1 MSRLRADI
9 VLNKNATGPFE
20 ASEGIKIPQ
29 NKTFTI
35 GDDSGFEGKYLKR
48 TSSGMIWG
56 DIPNATQAQKGV
68 VQIGTGL
75 NISNGILNTNFDSRV
90 SGLLDVNLTTPPIVG
105 QILKWD
111 GEFWTP
117 QADANFSGD
126 YNDLVNLPALTL
138 EEITGRGNATFN
150 PIIIGG
156 LTVFDPTDSDRN
168 SIYEWEGDSYNLYLQ
183 TATDLGRYNIS
194 IDDNV
199 ILRLYN
205 VTLDDGPGVGVNTV
219 PAFTGLD
226 VEGNF
231 GLNNSIHINS
241 DILYEQSLI
250 PDQTNE
256 IDLGSSDNLWRTGYF
271 QTNVLI
277 GSGTLTGTED
287 QKLQVTGGTYISGDL
302 GVGVEDPEEKVHIDG
317 NIKLTGEIFGP
328 SILVLDPAG
337 LGDNTGL
344 VKIKGDLQVDG
355 VTTTI
360 NSTITT
366 IADPIVEL
374 RTGNSIVGDDGGIQ
388 INLTTNSTGDVTAF
402 QRVQWNNTNNRWE
415 TTNGTLP
422 KPIVN
427 TVDDFTIGGAF
438 IFANNL
444 TFGDS
449 VNDTIT
455 VNSRFVSGTQLKTS
469 QAVGNTLSLS
479 AYDVD
484 GTAYNNLITLT
495 ASNTPTLTIVSTGV
509 GTIDNINIG
518 ATTRAT
524 GAFTTLQANS
534 TTTINPV
541 NSNVSITP
549 SGTGI
554 LTISSGAVGT
564 IDNVNIGATTRGTG
578 AFTTLNA
585 NGNTVLG
592 DASVDTLT
600 VNATST
606 FVADVFLNANLTIGN
621 ADTDTI
627 FVSSHFAGSTQL
639 KTSKNLNETLN
650 ISAFDVDG
658 NSYTNL
664 ITLTA
669 SNNPLLTIASV
680 STGTIN
686 NMSIGA
692 STRSTGAFTT
702 LEANSTTTINPV
714 NNNVAIAP
722 SGSGVLT
729 ISSGAVGTINNV
741 NIGNT
746 TRGTAAFTTLDANG
760 NVILGDA
767 SSDTLTVNSTSTFNS
782 SVTISGVSSNL
793 TVGGELRGPEIFVI
807 DPAAIGDNTG
817 IVRIKGGL
825 EVLGTTTTINSII
838 TTIAD
843 PIIELRTGN
852 SIVGDTG
859 GVQINL
865 TTNGSGVVTSF
876 QRIQW
881 NNGDQRWET
890 TNGITP
896 KPIVNTVDSFTFDN
910 SISFDA
916 NVTLGN
922 AVSDTITVN
931 SQFVNG
937 TQLRTSQV
945 SGNTLSVSAYNLT
958 TSTYNNLITLTASN
972 TPTLTLVS
980 TGVGNIDNMN
990 IGATTRGTGAFT
1002 TLSATSTVGLSPANA
1017 SVTISPTGTGVLT
1030 LSSGTVGTINNVNI
1044 GNVTRG
1050 TAAFTTL
1057 DANGNVILGDASTDT
1072 VTINGTTTV
1081 NAPVTFTGATSH
1093 LTLTG
1098 ELRGPTTLIID
1109 PATIGDNT
1117 GLVQIKGDLEV
1128 LGTTTTINSTVT
1140 TIADPIIELRRGNNL
1155 TASDGGVQ
1163 INLTTNGS
1171 GGVTGFQRIQWNNIN
1186 TRWETTNGI
1195 TAKPLVNTV
1204 DSFAFANT
1212 INFNDNVIIGDS
1224 DSDSITINS
1233 QFVNGAKL
1241 RTAKVSGNTYSLSAF
1256 SVSGGSYIDLVTL
1269 TASNTPTIA
1278 ITSSGV
1284 GTINNINIGATT
1296 RGTGAFTTLD
1306 ANSTVTLSPA
1316 SANVTLSPTGT
1327 GTVTIS
1333 PAGGLTI
1340 NPTTAGNINNTNIG
1354 ATTRGTGSFTT
1365 LNANGNTT
1373 LGTNSSSTLTINA
1386 TSTFNAPVTLLG
1398 GTTHLTLSGE
1408 LRGPATF
1415 TIDPATVGDD
1425 TGTVVIRGG
1434 LQVNNTVTL
1443 SPLNATVTISPTGTG
1458 SFTVNPATTGNINN
1472 MNIGATT
1479 RGTGAFTTLGANS
1492 TVSITGATTVNPANL
1507 NVSITPTGTGVL
1519 TLTSGAVGNINNMNI
1534 GATTRGTGAFT
1545 TLNANGNTTLGTNT
1559 SNTLT
1564 VNSTTTINAPVTFTG
1579 VNSHVTLT
1587 GQLRGPATFIID
1599 PAVVG
1604 DDTGTV
1610 EIKGSLQVNG
1620 ANTADR
1626 LKNTA
1631 APATATDTGTA
1642 GEIRYDADYIYI
1654 CTATDTW
1661 KRVAIA
1667 TWP

>member
-1 MSRLRADI
+1 MSRIRADR
-9 VLNKNATGPFE
+9 VTNKNATGPFE
-20 ASEGIKIPQ
+20 ASEGIEIPQ

-35 GDDSGFEGKYLKR
+35 DNDSGVEGNYLKR
-48 TSSGMIWG
+48 TLTGMIWG
-56 DIPNATQAQKGV
+56 DIPSATQAERGI
-68 VQIGTGL
+68 VQIGNGL
-75 NISNGILNTNFDSRV
+75 NVSNGIVNANFNSRV
-90 SGLLDVNLTTPPIVG
+90 TGLLDVDLTTPPIIG
-105 QILKWD
+105 QVLKWD

-117 QADANFSGD
+117 QTDANFSGD

-150 PIIIGG
+150 PIVIGG
-156 LTVFDPTDSDRN
+156 LTVFDPADSDQN
-168 SIYEWEGDSYNLYLQ
+168 SIYEWDGDTYNQYIETL
-183 TATDLGRYNIS
+183 TNLGEYNIT
-194 IDDNV
+194 IDENTIV
-199 ILRLYN
+199 YIHN
-205 VTLDDGPGVGVNTV
+205 ESTLGDPGVGINAA

-226 VEGNF
+226 VTGNF

-241 DILYEQSLI
+241 DILYEQSII
-250 PDQTNE
+250 PNTTND

-271 QTNVLI
+271 QSSVLI
-277 GSGTLTGTED
+277 GSGTPTGTTD

-302 GVGVEDPEEKVHIDG
+302 GVGVEDPQEKVDIDG
-317 NIKLTGEIFGP
+317 NIKLTGELRGP
-328 SILVLDPAG
+328 SVFVIDPAVVG
-337 LGDNTGL
+337 NNTGL
-344 VKIKGDLQVDG
+344 VQIKGDLQVDG
-355 VTTTI
+355 TTTTV

-374 RTGNSIVGDDGGIQ
+374 RTGNSIVGNDGGIQ
-388 INLTTNSTGDVTAF
+388 VNLTTNSTGVVTAF

-415 TTNGTLP
+415 TTNGTIA
-422 KPIVN
+422 KPVVN

-469 QAVGNTLSLS
+469 QTVGNTLSLS

-484 GTAYNNLITLT
+484 GTTYNNLITLT
-495 ASNTPTLTIVSTGV
+495 ASNTPTLTLVSTGV

-541 NSNVSITP
+541 NNNVSITP

-554 LTISSGAVGT
+554 LTVSSGAVGT
-564 IDNVNIGATTRGTG
+564 IDNVNIGATTRGTA

-585 NGNTVLG
+585 NGNIILG
-592 DASVDTLT
+592 DASADTLT

-627 FVSSHFAGSTQL
+627 FVTSHFAGSTQL

-669 SNNPLLTIASV
+669 SNNPTLTIASV
-680 STGTIN
+680 ATGTIN

-702 LEANSTTTINPV
+702 LEANSTTTINPA

-722 SGSGVLT
+722 SGTGVLT

-746 TRGTAAFTTLDANG
+746 TRGTAAFTTIDANG

-793 TVGGELRGPEIFVI
+793 TVGGELRGPAVFVI
-807 DPAAIGDNTG
+807 DPASIGDDTG
-817 IVRIKGGL
+817 VVRIKGGL
-825 EVLGTTTTINSII
+825 EVLGTTTTINSTI
-838 TTIAD
+838 TTITD

-852 SIVGDTG
+852 SIVGDSG
-859 GVQINL
+859 GVQVNL
-865 TTNGSGVVTSF
+865 TTNGSGVVTAF

-890 TNGITP
+890 TNGTTL
-896 KPIVNTVDSFTFDN
+896 KPIVNTVDSFTFAN

-945 SGNTLSVSAYNLT
+945 SGNTLAISAYDVDG
-958 TSTYNNLITLTASN
+958 TSYTNLITLTASN

-1002 TLSATSTVGLSPANA
+1002 TLSANSTVGLSPANA
-1017 SVTISPTGTGVLT
+1017 NVTISPSGTGALT
-1030 LSSGTVGTINNVNI
+1030 LSSGAVGTLNNVNI

-1057 DANGNVILGDASTDT
+1057 DANGNVILGDASADT

-1098 ELRGPTTLIID
+1098 ELRGPATFIID
-1109 PATIGDNT
+1109 PSTVGDDT
-1117 GLVQIKGDLEV
+1117 GLVQIKGNLEV

-1140 TIADPIIELRRGNNL
+1140 TIADPIIELRRGNSL
-1155 TASDGGVQ
+1155 TAADGGVQ

-1171 GGVTGFQRIQWNNIN
+1171 GGVTGFQRLQWNNTN
-1186 TRWETTNGI
+1186 TRWETTDGT

-1204 DSFAFANT
+1204 DSFTFANA
-1212 INFNDNVIIGDS
+1212 INFNGNVSIGDATS
-1224 DSDSITINS
+1224 DTITINS
-1233 QFVNGAKL
+1233 QFTNGSELRTGLVNG
-1241 RTAKVSGNTYSLSAF
+1241 NNYSLAAYD
-1256 SVSGGSYIDLVTL
+1256 VDGAVYADLVTL

-1278 ITSSGV
+1278 ITSVGV
-1284 GTINNINIGATT
+1284 GTLDNINIGATT
-1296 RGTGAFTTLD
+1296 RGTGSFTTLS
-1306 ANSTVTLSPA
+1306 ANSTVGLSPA
-1316 SANVTLSPTGT
+1316 NANVTISPTGT

-1340 NPTTAGNINNTNIG
+1340 APATLLSIAPTVVGTINNINVG
-1354 ATTRGTGSFTT
+1354 STTRGTGAFTT
-1365 LNANGNTT
+1365 LDANGNVTLGNASADAININGTT
-1373 LGTNSSSTLTINA
+1373 LVNAPMSFTGA
-1386 TSTFNAPVTLLG
+1386 TS
-1398 GTTHLTLSGE
+1398 HLTLTGE

-1425 TGTVVIRGG
+1425 TGTVIIRG
-1434 LQVNNTVTL
+1434 
-1443 SPLNATVTISPTGTG
+1443 A
-1458 SFTVNPATTGNINN
+1458 
-1472 MNIGATT
+1472 
-1479 RGTGAFTTLGANS
+1479 
-1492 TVSITGATTVNPANL
+1492 
-1507 NVSITPTGTGVL
+1507 
-1519 TLTSGAVGNINNMNI
+1519 
-1534 GATTRGTGAFT
+1534 
-1545 TLNANGNTTLGTNT
+1545 
-1559 SNTLT
+1559 
-1564 VNSTTTINAPVTFTG
+1564 
-1579 VNSHVTLT
+1579 
-1587 GQLRGPATFIID
+1587 
-1599 PAVVG
+1599 
-1604 DDTGTV
+1604 
-1610 EIKGSLQVNG
+1610 LQVNG
-1620 ANTADR
+1620 VNTADR

-1631 APATATDTGTA
+1631 APTTATDIGTA
-1642 GEIRYDADYIYI
+1642 GDIRY
-1654 CTATDTW
+1654 ATGFLYVCVATNTW
-1661 KRVAIA
+1661 QRVAIA
-1667 TWP
+1667 TW

>member
-1 MSRLRADI
+1 MSRIRADR
-9 VLNKNATGPFE
+9 VTNKNATGPFE
-20 ASEGIKIPQ
+20 ASEGIEIPQ

-35 GDDSGFEGKYLKR
+35 DNDSGVEGNYLKR
-48 TSSGMIWG
+48 TLTGMIWG
-56 DIPNATQAQKGV
+56 DIPSATQAERGI
-68 VQIGTGL
+68 VQIGNGL
-75 NISNGILNTNFDSRV
+75 NVSNGIVNANFNSRV
-90 SGLLDVNLTTPPIVG
+90 TGLLDVDLTTPPIIG
-105 QILKWD
+105 QVLKWD

-117 QADANFSGD
+117 QTDANFSGD

-138 EEITGRGNATFN
+138 EEITGRGNSTFN

-156 LTVFDPTDSDRN
+156 LTIFDPADSDQN
-168 SIYEWEGDSYNLYLQ
+168 SIYEWDGDTYNQYIETL
-183 TATDLGRYNIS
+183 TNLGEYNIT
-194 IDDNV
+194 IDENTIV
-199 ILRLYN
+199 YIHN
-205 VTLDDGPGVGVNTV
+205 ESTLGDPGVGINAA

-226 VEGNF
+226 VTGNF

-250 PDQTNE
+250 PNTTND

-271 QTNVLI
+271 QSSVLI
-277 GSGTLTGTED
+277 GSGTPTGTTD

-302 GVGVEDPEEKVHIDG
+302 GVGVEDPQEKVDIDG
-317 NIKLTGEIFGP
+317 NIKLTGELRGP
-328 SILVLDPAG
+328 SVFVIDPAVV
-337 LGDNTGL
+337 GDNTG
-344 VKIKGDLQVDG
+344 VVQIKGDLQVDG
-355 VTTTI
+355 TTTTI

-374 RTGNSIVGDDGGIQ
+374 RTGNSILGGDGGIQ
-388 INLTTNSTGDVTAF
+388 VNLTTNSTGVVTAF

-415 TTNGTLP
+415 TTNGTIA

-469 QAVGNTLSLS
+469 QTVGNTLSLS

-484 GTAYNNLITLT
+484 GTTYNNLITLT
-495 ASNTPTLTIVSTGV
+495 ASNTPTLAIVSTGV

-541 NSNVSITP
+541 NNNVSITP

-554 LTISSGAVGT
+554 LTVSSGAVGT
-564 IDNVNIGATTRGTG
+564 IDNVNIGATTRGTA

-585 NGNTVLG
+585 NGNTILG
-592 DASVDTLT
+592 DASADTLT

-627 FVSSHFAGSTQL
+627 FVNSHFAGSTQL

-669 SNNPLLTIASV
+669 SNNPTLTIASV
-680 STGTIN
+680 ATGTIN

-714 NNNVAIAP
+714 DNNVAIAP

-729 ISSGAVGTINNV
+729 ISSGAVGGINNM
-741 NIGNT
+741 NIGAT

-793 TVGGELRGPEIFVI
+793 TVGGELRGPAVFVI
-807 DPAAIGDNTG
+807 DPASIGDDTG
-817 IVRIKGGL
+817 VVRIKGGL
-825 EVLGTTTTINSII
+825 EVLGTTTTINSTI
-838 TTIAD
+838 TTIVD
-843 PIIELRTGN
+843 PIVELRTGN
-852 SIVGDTG
+852 SIVGDDG
-859 GVQINL
+859 GIQVNL
-865 TTNGSGVVTSF
+865 TTNGSGVVTAF

-890 TNGITP
+890 TNGTTP
-896 KPIVNTVDSFTFDN
+896 KPIVNTVDSFTFAN

-922 AVSDTITVN
+922 AVSDTIAVN

-945 SGNTLSVSAYNLT
+945 SGNTLAISAYDVDG
-958 TSTYNNLITLTASN
+958 TSYTNLITLTASN

-1002 TLSATSTVGLSPANA
+1002 TLSANSTVGISPANA
-1017 SVTISPTGTGVLT
+1017 NVTISPSGTGALT
-1030 LSSGTVGTINNVNI
+1030 LSSGTVGTLNNVNI

-1072 VTINGTTTV
+1072 LTINSTTTI

-1098 ELRGPTTLIID
+1098 ELRGPATFIID
-1109 PATIGDNT
+1109 PSTVGDDT
-1117 GLVQIKGDLEV
+1117 GLVQIKGNLEV

-1140 TIADPIIELRRGNNL
+1140 TIADPIIELRRGNSL
-1155 TASDGGVQ
+1155 TAADGGVQ
-1163 INLTTNGS
+1163 VNLTTDGS
-1171 GGVTGFQRIQWNNIN
+1171 GGVTGFQRIQWNNTN

-1195 TAKPLVNTV
+1195 TAKPVVNTV
-1204 DSFAFANT
+1204 DSFTFANA
-1212 INFNDNVIIGDS
+1212 INFNGNVSIGDA
-1224 DSDSITINS
+1224 DTDTITIAS
-1233 QFVNGAKL
+1233 QFTSGSQLK
-1241 RTAKVSGNTYSLSAF
+1241 TAKSIGNSYALSAF
-1256 SVSGGSYIDLVTL
+1256 DVDGNAYTDLITL
-1269 TASNTPTIA
+1269 TASNTPTL
-1278 ITSSGV
+1278 TLVSTGV
-1284 GTINNINIGATT
+1284 GNIDNINIGATT
-1296 RGTGAFTTLD
+1296 RGTGSFTSLS
-1306 ANSTVTLSPA
+1306 ANSTVGLSPA
-1316 SANVTLSPTGT
+1316 NANVTISPSGT

-1340 NPTTAGNINNTNIG
+1340 APAISLSISPTVVGTINNVNVG
-1354 ATTRGTGSFTT
+1354 STTRGTGAFTT
-1365 LNANGNTT
+1365 LDANGNVTLGDASVDAININGTT
-1373 LGTNSSSTLTINA
+1373 LV
-1386 TSTFNAPVTLLG
+1386 NAPMSFTG
-1398 GTTHLTLSGE
+1398 AASHLTLTGE

-1425 TGTVVIRGG
+1425 TGTVIIRG
-1434 LQVNNTVTL
+1434 
-1443 SPLNATVTISPTGTG
+1443 A
-1458 SFTVNPATTGNINN
+1458 
-1472 MNIGATT
+1472 
-1479 RGTGAFTTLGANS
+1479 
-1492 TVSITGATTVNPANL
+1492 
-1507 NVSITPTGTGVL
+1507 
-1519 TLTSGAVGNINNMNI
+1519 
-1534 GATTRGTGAFT
+1534 
-1545 TLNANGNTTLGTNT
+1545 
-1559 SNTLT
+1559 
-1564 VNSTTTINAPVTFTG
+1564 
-1579 VNSHVTLT
+1579 
-1587 GQLRGPATFIID
+1587 
-1599 PAVVG
+1599 
-1604 DDTGTV
+1604 
-1610 EIKGSLQVNG
+1610 LQVNG
-1620 ANTADR
+1620 VNTADR

-1631 APATATDTGTA
+1631 APATATSTGIA
-1642 GEIRYDADYIYI
+1642 GDIRYASGFLYV
-1654 CTATDTW
+1654 CVATNTW
-1661 KRVAIA
+1661 QRVAIA
-1667 TWP
+1667 TW

>member
-1 MSRLRADI
+1 MSRIRADR
-9 VLNKNATGPFE
+9 VTNKNATGPFE
-20 ASEGIKIPQ
+20 ASEGIEIPQ

-35 GDDSGFEGKYLKR
+35 DNDSGVEGNYLKR
-48 TSSGMIWG
+48 TLTGMIWG
-56 DIPNATQAQKGV
+56 DIPSATQAERGI
-68 VQIGTGL
+68 VQIGNGL
-75 NISNGILNTNFDSRV
+75 NVSNGIVNANFNSRV
-90 SGLLDVNLTTPPIVG
+90 TGLLDVDLTTPPIIG
-105 QILKWD
+105 QVLKWD

-117 QADANFSGD
+117 QTDANFSGD

-138 EEITGRGNATFN
+138 EEITGRGNSTFN

-156 LTVFDPTDSDRN
+156 LTIFDPADSDQN
-168 SIYEWEGDSYNLYLQ
+168 SIYEWDGDTYNQYIETL
-183 TATDLGRYNIS
+183 TNLGEYNIT
-194 IDDNV
+194 IDENTIV
-199 ILRLYN
+199 YIHN
-205 VTLDDGPGVGVNTV
+205 ESTLGDPGVGINAA

-226 VEGNF
+226 VTGNF

-250 PDQTNE
+250 PNTTND

-271 QTNVLI
+271 QSSVLI
-277 GSGTLTGTED
+277 GSGTPTGTTD

-302 GVGVEDPEEKVHIDG
+302 GVGVEDPQEKVDIDG
-317 NIKLTGEIFGP
+317 NIKLTGELRGP
-328 SILVLDPAG
+328 SVFVIDPAVV
-337 LGDNTGL
+337 GDNTG
-344 VKIKGDLQVDG
+344 VVQIKGDLQVDG
-355 VTTTI
+355 TTTTI

-374 RTGNSIVGDDGGIQ
+374 RTGNSILGGDGGIQ
-388 INLTTNSTGDVTAF
+388 VNLTTNSTGVVTAF

-415 TTNGTLP
+415 TTNGTIA

-469 QAVGNTLSLS
+469 QTVGNTLSLS

-484 GTAYNNLITLT
+484 GTTYNNLITLT
-495 ASNTPTLTIVSTGV
+495 ASNTPTLAIVSTGV

-541 NSNVSITP
+541 NNNVSITP

-554 LTISSGAVGT
+554 LTVSSGAVGT
-564 IDNVNIGATTRGTG
+564 IDNVNIGATTRGTA

-585 NGNTVLG
+585 NGNTILG
-592 DASVDTLT
+592 DASADTLT

-627 FVSSHFAGSTQL
+627 FVNSHFAGSTQL

-669 SNNPLLTIASV
+669 SNNPTLTIASV
-680 STGTIN
+680 ATGTIN

-714 NNNVAIAP
+714 DNNVAIAP

-729 ISSGAVGTINNV
+729 ISSGAVGGINNM
-741 NIGNT
+741 NIGAT

-793 TVGGELRGPEIFVI
+793 TVGGELRGPAVFVI
-807 DPAAIGDNTG
+807 DPASIGDDTG
-817 IVRIKGGL
+817 VVRIKGGL
-825 EVLGTTTTINSII
+825 EVLGTTTTINSTI
-838 TTIAD
+838 TTIVD
-843 PIIELRTGN
+843 PIVELRTGN
-852 SIVGDTG
+852 SIVGDDG
-859 GVQINL
+859 GIQVNL
-865 TTNGSGVVTSF
+865 TTNGSGVVTAF

-890 TNGITP
+890 TNGTTP
-896 KPIVNTVDSFTFDN
+896 KPIVNTVDSFTFAN

-922 AVSDTITVN
+922 AVSDTIAVN

-945 SGNTLSVSAYNLT
+945 SGNTLAISAYDVDG
-958 TSTYNNLITLTASN
+958 TSYTNLITLTASN

-1002 TLSATSTVGLSPANA
+1002 TLSANSTVGISPANA
-1017 SVTISPTGTGVLT
+1017 NVTISPSGTGALT
-1030 LSSGTVGTINNVNI
+1030 LSSGTVGTLNNVNI

-1072 VTINGTTTV
+1072 LTINSTTTI

-1098 ELRGPTTLIID
+1098 ELRGPATFIID
-1109 PATIGDNT
+1109 PSTVGDDT
-1117 GLVQIKGDLEV
+1117 GLVQIKGNLEV

-1140 TIADPIIELRRGNNL
+1140 TIADPIIELRRGNSL
-1155 TASDGGVQ
+1155 TAADGGVQ
-1163 INLTTNGS
+1163 VNLTTNGS
-1171 GGVTGFQRIQWNNIN
+1171 GVVTGFQRIQWNNTN

-1195 TAKPLVNTV
+1195 TAKPVVNTV
-1204 DSFAFANT
+1204 DSFTFANA
-1212 INFNDNVIIGDS
+1212 INFNGNVSIGDA
-1224 DSDSITINS
+1224 DTDTITIAS
-1233 QFVNGAKL
+1233 QFTSGSQLK
-1241 RTAKVSGNTYSLSAF
+1241 TAKSIGNSYALSAF
-1256 SVSGGSYIDLVTL
+1256 DVDGNAYTDLITL
-1269 TASNTPTIA
+1269 TASNTPTL
-1278 ITSSGV
+1278 TLVSTGV
-1284 GTINNINIGATT
+1284 GNIDNINIGATT
-1296 RGTGAFTTLD
+1296 RGTGSFTSLS
-1306 ANSTVTLSPA
+1306 ANSTVGLSPA
-1316 SANVTLSPTGT
+1316 NANVTISPSGT

-1340 NPTTAGNINNTNIG
+1340 APAISLSISPTVVGTINNVNVG
-1354 ATTRGTGSFTT
+1354 STTRGTGAFTT
-1365 LNANGNTT
+1365 LDANGNVTLGDASVDAININGTT
-1373 LGTNSSSTLTINA
+1373 LV
-1386 TSTFNAPVTLLG
+1386 NAPMSFTG
-1398 GTTHLTLSGE
+1398 AASHLTLTGE

-1425 TGTVVIRGG
+1425 TGTVIIRG
-1434 LQVNNTVTL
+1434 
-1443 SPLNATVTISPTGTG
+1443 A
-1458 SFTVNPATTGNINN
+1458 
-1472 MNIGATT
+1472 
-1479 RGTGAFTTLGANS
+1479 
-1492 TVSITGATTVNPANL
+1492 
-1507 NVSITPTGTGVL
+1507 
-1519 TLTSGAVGNINNMNI
+1519 
-1534 GATTRGTGAFT
+1534 
-1545 TLNANGNTTLGTNT
+1545 
-1559 SNTLT
+1559 
-1564 VNSTTTINAPVTFTG
+1564 
-1579 VNSHVTLT
+1579 
-1587 GQLRGPATFIID
+1587 
-1599 PAVVG
+1599 
-1604 DDTGTV
+1604 
-1610 EIKGSLQVNG
+1610 LQVNG
-1620 ANTADR
+1620 VNTADR

-1631 APATATDTGTA
+1631 APATATSTGIA
-1642 GEIRYDADYIYI
+1642 GDIRYASGFLYV
-1654 CTATDTW
+1654 CVATNTW
-1661 KRVAIA
+1661 QRVAIA
-1667 TWP
+1667 TW